1 MNCVTVSKSRDCPV
15 FCSATCPNV
24 QVKYVGFTSGAI
36 IDSQKQVPTEEGGD
50 EESGEKGEQQ
60 HVSETNVGTFKACNP

>member
-1 MNCVTVSKSRDCPV
+1 
-15 FCSATCPNV
+15 
-24 QVKYVGFTSGAI
+24 VKYVGFTSGAI